1 MKAFRPLCASLLA
14 LALAASP
21 AFSAAVPAF
30 ADGNRESVLPR
41 EEPTENEGSTD
52 DSRTPEQ
59 TGENTQPGPKDDPE
73 QPKPSDLDGKEQ
85 EGNDPNRTPSE
96 TSSDTVPALA
106 AESPASS
113 TRESAP
119 RALDEAFSF
128 KVPTASYFSS
138 AAMHY
143 REVGTDTWIAMPR
156 STDESD
162 YYTFAVSAL
171 SLDDGTDYEYVVSL
185 LSPQRTT
192 NIGGLVYHK
201 VVGTFSHGADGSW
214 SHVNNNGEQGMIS
227 QTDDG
232 GTTTVTLNRA
242 PKYLAYKA
250 RAFSIE
256 TNVPL
261 AHAYAAVPDVLDGT
275 VQDMPNETSRWRKT
289 FYVPA
294 ASYDTTQAAKTALA
308 NAGYPFIGTEPTDE
322 AANSIHIQDFSMPY
336 ALSVSLYET
345 AAGTYRPNGHGTT
358 HKLEDALEPD
368 AHSPHTVT
376 VHSRQAATQFYLTL
390 TQRAP
395 SILVSGLYEGSTI
408 QGKTPEDE
416 ALFTVTD
423 ASAGKNVEFD
433 VGTDTVDVQL
443 EIVGPGLFTVPL
455 AFTVNGSD
463 GSVVFANEE
472 EAQRAVESISFD
484 ENRTLTV
491 KQMPKLEPEQNGP
504 VISARSESLFEYIQ
518 NTRSYAPGRT
528 VKGEFRI
535 SNARD
540 DASFKVIDYRVSPN
554 YRPFEQL
561 LRTDSV
567 AIRKCFSQHFPDETY
582 NGKAY
587 YLYDFENL
595 VGMSMSDALLA
606 LYKQEYPS
614 IESLSDLPDE
624 VLAHEI
630 FFDDSRWTFSADRL
644 DFSKG
649 PFDRVG
655 DSYVILETD
664 PVMQAL
670 ANELL
675 YERSLLITFD
685 DARYPLDP
693 YLNVSEEIA
702 TAPVERTRLLYPS
715 YRDRTQANKAMM
727 DDVMASLPILRP
739 SGTSGDSITFDQFAF
754 GLNGSYIS
762 NPYVRSKY
770 EFSFDFEVVLSVV
783 GIEGVA
789 FMDENRNGVRDEGE
803 ELLENVPITLHGPNG
818 EEIARYTDAFGR
830 YEMPDVSAGSGYTL
844 SVETPEGLEITANV
858 VADDVDGNKFLHSGL
873 TEPFD
878 VEADEAYRYN
888 VGFVTPAPV
897 EYYTLAYHP
906 NKGSGEVVDPAG
918 RYAAG
923 SEAIVLPHDHAEG
936 ASSGFAREGHEFV
949 SWNEQPDGSG
959 ASFAPDDR
967 IVMDGHKTLYAQWRP
982 VETPSPEPSDPSDPK
997 NPADPKPTPGK
1008 DVGGSKLVAVG
1019 DARAGSALLFVGL
1032 VAGCIALILARVR
1045 RGNG

>member
-1 MKAFRPLCASLLA
+1 M
-14 LALAASP
+14 
-21 AFSAAVPAF
+21 
-30 ADGNRESVLPR
+30 
-41 EEPTENEGSTD
+41 
-52 DSRTPEQ
+52 Q
-59 TGENTQPGPKDDPE
+59 
-73 QPKPSDLDGKEQ
+73 
-85 EGNDPNRTPSE
+85 
-96 TSSDTVPALA
+96 
-106 AESPASS
+106 
-113 TRESAP
+113 
-119 RALDEAFSF
+119 
-128 KVPTASYFSS
+128 
-138 AAMHY
+138 Y
-143 REVGTDTWIAMPR
+143 REVGTDTWITLPR
-156 STDESD
+156 STEESG
-162 YYTFAVSAL
+162 YYTFSASATSL
-171 SLDDGTDYEYVVSL
+171 SDGTDYEYVVSL
-185 LSPQRTT
+185 LSPQRTG
-192 NIGGLVYHK
+192 NVGGLVYHK
-201 VVGTFSHGADGSW
+201 VVGTFSHSANGSW
-214 SHVNNNGEQGMIS
+214 SHVNNNGEQGMVS
-227 QTDDG
+227 QADDG

-256 TNVPL
+256 TSVPL
-261 AHAYAAVPDVLDGT
+261 AHAYAEVPDVLDGT
-275 VQDMPNETSRWRKT
+275 VQDMPNETNRWRKT
-289 FYVPA
+289 YYVPA

-345 AAGTYRPNGHGTT
+345 ATGTYHPNGHGTT
-358 HKLEDALEPD
+358 HKLEDTLEPD
-368 AHSPHTVT
+368 VQNPHTVT
-376 VHSRQAATQFYLTL
+376 VNSRQTATQFYLTL

-416 ALFTVTD
+416 ALFTITD

-433 VGTDTVDVQL
+433 VGTETVNVQL

-455 AFTVNGSD
+455 TFTVNGSD

-472 EAQRAVESISFD
+472 EAQRAAESISFD
-484 ENRTLTV
+484 ESRTLSI
-491 KQMPKLEPEQNGP
+491 KQMPKLEPEQDGP
-504 VISARSESLFEYIQ
+504 VISAHSESLFEYIQ
-518 NTRSYAPGRT
+518 NTRSYAPGNAVR
-528 VKGEFRI
+528 GEFRI
-535 SNARD
+535 ANSRD
-540 DASFKVIDYRVSPN
+540 DASFKIVDYRVSPQ

-567 AIRKCFSQHFPDETY
+567 AIRKCFSQYFPDETY

-614 IESLSDLPDE
+614 IDSLSDLPDD

-685 DARYPLDP
+685 DTRYPLNP

-715 YRDRTQANKAMM
+715 YRDRTEANKAMM
-727 DDVMASLPILRP
+727 DDIMADLPILRP
-739 SGTSGDSITFDQFAF
+739 SGSSGDSITFDEFAF

-762 NPYVRSKY
+762 NPYVRSNY
-770 EFSFDFEVVLSVV
+770 EFSFDFEVILSIV

-789 FMDENRNGVRDEGE
+789 FMDENRNGVRDDGE
-803 ELLENVPITLHGPNG
+803 ELLENVPITLHGSDG
-818 EEIARYTDAFGR
+818 EMGTYVTDEFGR
-830 YEMPDVSAGSGYTL
+830 YEIPDVPARSGYTL
-844 SVETPEGLEITANV
+844 SVETPDGLEITANV
-858 VADDVDGNKFLHSGL
+858 VADSIDGNKFSQSGS
-873 TEPFD
+873 TAPFD
-878 VEADEAYRYN
+878 VEADEAYRFN
-888 VGFVTPAPV
+888 VGFVTFAPV
-897 EYYTLAYHP
+897 EYYTLTYHP
-906 NKGSGEVVDPAG
+906 NGGSGTIADPVG
-918 RYAAG
+918 TYAVG
-923 SEAIVLPHDHAEG
+923 SEAIVLPHNHAEG
-936 ASSGFAREGHEFV
+936 ASSGFMREGHTFV
-949 SWNEQPDGSG
+949 SWNERPDGSG

-967 IVMDGHKTLYAQWRP
+967 IIMDGHKTLYAQWKP
-982 VETPSPEPSDPSDPK
+982 VGTPTPEPSDPTHPSDPK
-997 NPADPKPTPGK
+997 PLPGK
-1008 DVGGSKLVAVG
+1008 GGANSKLAATGDSNFGPLTLLIGIGAGALACALASLNRRRATTKRAGGS
-1019 DARAGSALLFVGL
+1019 RE
-1032 VAGCIALILARVR
+1032 
-1045 RGNG
+1045 NPYE